1 MSHSIEPADE
11 AFDQSLRSFARHM
24 EPPAEPTA
32 EQRRAWT
39 RGQTPARRRRGLAW
53 FGGGTAMA
61 ACIAIAAMLFINP
74 SQPRVQAA
82 TIFASMNEALSRAF
96 RLTLNKV
103 PDGRDGALNGEI
115 MVAFD
120 PLNGGDESDSVFCE
134 GWQRSVAAADEPP
147 SIDVK
152 FAFAGLPDE
161 AWVYVR
167 TAAIP
172 DSLIADSAL
181 KRLLVNWARGGVLI
195 DLSGLRQTAANAGAA
210 TNGQNGSLKVIRKKD
225 AMREVH
231 KLFRHDSSNGQLRLS
246 IGMNTGAPPATEAK
260 GEHVGEPPIF
270 SFELK
275 AGDSE
280 AATTTNASRDAI
292 DDVSRLAGRLLHG
305 RAGTADVRHL
315 LEILQQSATQVSV
328 EAREPG
334 VHVMVARDF
343 RIEDER
349 LQKWLT
355 PETTYSITYREGRGV
370 ESAVV
375 ENIGQTG
382 GSIRFETIDFAFDPA
397 THGRQRYASD
407 GQTHVLDFAALLKAV
422 EPFFSSE
429 TPRE

>member
-1 MSHSIEPADE
+1 MSHSIDPADD
-11 AFDQSLRSFARHM
+11 AFDQGLRSFARHM
-24 EPPAEPTA
+24 EPPAEPTT

-39 RGQTPARRRRGLAW
+39 RGQAPARSRRGLAW

-82 TIFASMNEALSRAF
+82 MIFASMNEALSRAF
-96 RLTLNKV
+96 RLTLNKI
-103 PDGRDGALNGEI
+103 PDGHDGALNGEI
-115 MVAFD
+115 TVAFD

-134 GWQRSVAAADEPP
+134 GWQRSDVAAGESP
-147 SIDVK
+147 SIDVR

-172 DSLIADSAL
+172 ESLVADSAL

-195 DLSGLRQTAANAGAA
+195 DLSGLRQSTDDAGAA
-210 TNGQNGSLKVIRKKD
+210 ANGSLKVIRKKD
-225 AMREVH
+225 ALREVH
-231 KLFRHDSSNGQLRLS
+231 KVFGHDASDGGLRLS
-246 IGMNTGAPPATEAK
+246 IGMNAGAPPPKDADSGHA
-260 GEHVGEPPIF
+260 GHPPIF
-270 SFELK
+270 TFELK
-275 AGDSE
+275 AGDPDV
-280 AATTTNASRDAI
+280 ATTSNSSRDAVE
-292 DDVSRLAGRLLHG
+292 DVSRLAARLLHG
-305 RAGTADVRHL
+305 RAGAADVRHL
-315 LEILQQSATQVSV
+315 LEILQQSATEVSV

-334 VHVMVARDF
+334 VHVMIARDF
-343 RIEDER
+343 RVEDEW

-375 ENIGQTG
+375 ENIGEAG
-382 GSIRFETIDFAFDPA
+382 GTIRFETIDFAYDPA
-397 THGRQRYASD
+397 THGRPRYAKD
-407 GQTHVLDFAALLKAV
+407 GQTYVLDFAALLKAV